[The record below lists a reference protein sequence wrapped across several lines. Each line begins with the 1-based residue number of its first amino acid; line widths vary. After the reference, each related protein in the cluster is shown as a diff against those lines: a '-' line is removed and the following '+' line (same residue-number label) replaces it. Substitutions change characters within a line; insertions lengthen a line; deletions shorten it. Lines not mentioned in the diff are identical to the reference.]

1 MEEKEMEFLNRRF
14 MIFNVSELSKIDFNE
29 VSETSE
35 ETVRLSLDKTK
46 TFVKWDYDTPKC
58 VNNLT
63 TKEGPYSYEEIL
75 EIMKSPEW
83 TDPNPIYYI
92 NQ

>member
-1 MEEKEMEFLNRRF
+1 MIEKELNYPNRKY
-14 MIFNVSELSKIDFNE
+14 MIFNVSELSLIDFNE
-29 VSETSE
+29 VSETSI
-35 ETVRLSLDKTK
+35 ETVRLSFDKTK
-46 TFVKWDYDTPKC
+46 TFVKWDNDIPKC
-58 VNNLT
+58 VTDLI

-83 TDPNPIYYI
+83 VDPNPIYYI